1 MALTNLNSLKKS
13 KTMQIKDHRKK
24 EIELIEILDANRKMC
39 IEHFLQLSKEIRD
52 LSELVSSA
60 FGLEGWNIF
69 AVTRKREV
77 ADARRMLA
85 YIIRAKK
92 GYSLEHIGEMV
103 SIIKQDHTTVRTAIL
118 QIRKFIEKDDYF
130 KSKWRY
136 VSKSIEKSPF
146 DDKSE
151 IVCIK
156 PPSLTAFQISGIRT
170 R

>member
-1 MALTNLNSLKKS
+1 
-13 KTMQIKDHRKK
+13 MQIKDHRKK
-24 EIELIEILDANRKMC
+24 EIELIEVLDANRKMC

-92 GYSLEHIGEMV
+92 GYSLEHIGEM
-103 SIIKQDHTTVRTAIL
+103 
-118 QIRKFIEKDDYF
+118 
-130 KSKWRY
+130 
-136 VSKSIEKSPF
+136 
-146 DDKSE
+146 
-151 IVCIK
+151 
-156 PPSLTAFQISGIRT
+156 GIYYQT
-170 R
+170 GPHHCSDCNTSNKKVY